1 MGLLFALAAILA
13 RGSDFHPFRYS
24 SEMSNCS
31 GAFGVRLDSGELEA
45 RCLEVHHCEDIT
57 TDEDYTFLVFR
68 TIATRHEH
76 LDVHHQ
82 GIRRDWAEDARMCD
96 SIFSSSIANVETML
110 AKWCVMESGMG
121 GSVNVQEA
129 DLNCTI
135 LDLNGGEGTYRDSS
149 CSRGYPS
156 DNVVCAATPEVVA
169 MYPSSTGPGGADV
182 GETTVV
188 STVSPS
194 KAGTKE
200 EDTTANPSPSMVG
213 NEEEDTTAIPA
224 TNPSPSGAGGQ
235 GAGATVVPAT
245 NSPPS
250 GAESSDGSSGVAN
263 AGVYFIAPLI
273 VLALVVIGVLLK
285 HRRAS
290 GRSQTERET
299 GVLLERDVAFVNPQ
313 YRPRDL
319 DGAGGDESS
328 TYVYEQTEGEIY
340 DGRVPEYGPV
350 ALVSP
355 IGIAEAEYDLAVDD
369 IEGDNGQVFYDM
381 ACGEGLAEDE
391 EGYLVPSQA
400 NSSDVV
406 DFGV

>member
-1 MGLLFALAAILA
+1 MGLLFALAAVFA

-31 GAFGVRLDSGELEA
+31 GAYGVRLDSGELEA

-76 LDVHHQ
+76 LDVHHH

-135 LDLNGGEGTYRDSS
+135 LDLNGGEGTYRDTS

-169 MYPSSTGPGGADV
+169 MYPSSTAPRETDV
-182 GETTVV
+182 GETAVV
-188 STVSPS
+188 STASPS
-194 KAGTKE
+194 LG
-200 EDTTANPSPSMVG
+200 G
-213 NEEEDTTAIPA
+213 TTAIPA
-224 TNPSPSGAGGQ
+224 TNPSQSVVGSEKEDATAIAATDPSPSGAGNQ
-235 GAGATVVPAT
+235 AADATVIPAT
-245 NSPPS
+245 DSPPS
-250 GAESSDGSSGVAN
+250 GAASSDGSSGVAN
-263 AGVYFIAPLI
+263 AGVYFIAPLV

-290 GRSQTERET
+290 GKSQTERER
-299 GVLLERDVAFVNPQ
+299 GILLERDVAFVNPQ

-319 DGAGGDESS
+319 DGAGGDGSS
-328 TYVYEQTEGEIY
+328 EYVYEQTDGELY
-340 DGRVPEYGPV
+340 DGRVLEYGPV

-355 IGIAEAEYDLAVDD
+355 AGVGEPEYDMAVDD
-369 IEGDNGQVFYDM
+369 IEGDNGHLFYDM
-381 ACGEGLAEDE
+381 ACGQDLPEDE

-400 NSSDVV
+400 NLSDVV